1 MSFLIDAPWLYAKGA
16 AYARLAPEGAQ
27 GNVARAAAAT
37 TIAGFWAVSVSLYLN
52 AKWTKPLWESCG
64 AKSGRDFMINSG
76 VLRLDHKRKDPAMH
90 LAAGA
95 VFATY
100 PLWLL
105 AGYRRGRRARMRR
118 A

>member
-1 MSFLIDAPWLYAKGA
+1 
-16 AYARLAPEGAQ
+16 
-27 GNVARAAAAT
+27 
-37 TIAGFWAVSVSLYLN
+37 
-52 AKWTKPLWESCG
+52 
-64 AKSGRDFMINSG
+64 MINSG